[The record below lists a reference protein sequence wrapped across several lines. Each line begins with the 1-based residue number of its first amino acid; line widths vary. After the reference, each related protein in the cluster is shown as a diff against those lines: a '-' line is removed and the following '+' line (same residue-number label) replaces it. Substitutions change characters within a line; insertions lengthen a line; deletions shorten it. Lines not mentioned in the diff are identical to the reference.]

1 MVQLLKA
8 KSVKSMANMFGKNVG
23 GFLMEKNKKKFLKA
37 LKEAIKKG
45 SYDWETAIEHA
56 ASKIADYPQAL
67 LWR

>member
-1 MVQLLKA
+1 
-8 KSVKSMANMFGKNVG
+8 MFGKKVG

-45 SYDWETAIEHA
+45 SYDWETAIEHT